1 MKHLKPIHILA
12 VLAVLAVAV
21 IAAAACGDDDNEA
34 GNGKTATPVPETL
47 EIMEPFGRVALDRAS
62 AYFTVKNNGTTDDAL
77 VKVSTSVAG
86 MAGLHETVTQGAE
99 TMMQPV
105 DVIAVPAG
113 GETQLKPGGYHVM
126 LTDLKRE
133 LKVGDTYTLSL
144 EFRSGARKDIEITVQ
159 SYTGDSMGGMGSAT
173 PTGEAMH

>member
-1 MKHLKPIHILA
+1 MKLMYLLAALA
-12 VLAVLAVAV
+12 VLAFALL
-21 IAAAACGDDDNEA
+21 AAAACGDDDNEA
-34 GNGKTATPVPETL
+34 TNGKTATPAPETL

-99 TMMQPV
+99 TKMQPV
-105 DVIAVPAG
+105 SKIDVPAG
-113 GETQLKPGGYHVM
+113 GQTQLKPGGYHVM
-126 LTDLKRE
+126 LEDLKQE

-144 EFRSGARKDIEITVQ
+144 EFQSGEKKDVQITVQ
-159 SYTGDSMGGMGSAT
+159 SYTGDSMGGMGSGT